1 MSDLVTAAKTLR
13 ALGDDD
19 DGLKC
24 VESDPAEIQRSALKK
39 IRRAAGPAVAAFT
52 MGILKY
58 PRRAQGALMDALYA
72 ARSTLYAADAESL
85 FFRQGSAGGNKSAV
99 MGRSMINRRSSTA
112 SVGAST
118 TQGTLAARR
127 VGIEMLREYGAQVG
141 DDEDLGRTRFELT
154 VAGGGMQPTAAAMR
168 LEPTEVSNV
177 DHQRRVD
184 AAVGE
189 ASRMHA
195 QAAGSDG
202 SSGGERSSA
211 SSRSRS
217 SGARARANPRW
228 L

>member
-1 MSDLVTAAKTLR
+1 MSDLVTAAKTLK

-24 VESDPAEIQRSALKK
+24 VESDPPEIQRSALKK

-85 FFRQGSAGGNKSAV
+85 FFRQGSGGGNKSAV
-99 MGRSMINRRSSTA
+99 MGKSMINRRSSTA

-127 VGIEMLREYGAQVG
+127 VGIEMLREYGAHKSVTTKIWGVQ
-141 DDEDLGRTRFELT
+141 
-154 VAGGGMQPTAAAMR
+154 
-168 LEPTEVSNV
+168 
-177 DHQRRVD
+177 
-184 AAVGE
+184 
-189 ASRMHA
+189 
-195 QAAGSDG
+195 
-202 SSGGERSSA
+202 SSS
-211 SSRSRS
+211 
-217 SGARARANPRW
+217 
-228 L
+228 